1 MYFVSIARNYWDCN
15 YWNCTFPL
23 NPSCL
28 VGWFVII
35 SQIGRHLN
43 SYAYF
48 EALVRQVIK
57 HKRNI
62 ACMYILYIHVSCS
75 SFMIAGTSLTK
86 FYHEPNHN
94 NNSTRRDFL
103 RKQLTSLHVSLLA
116 GVSCEELIVIKP
128 YMACT
133 ISTYV

>member
-1 MYFVSIARNYWDCN
+1 MFIIISSPAISMYFVSIARNYWDCN

-48 EALVRQVIK
+48 EAHLLDRLLSTNETSHV
-57 HKRNI
+57 
-62 ACMYILYIHVSCS
+62 CTYIYVHISCS

-103 RKQLTSLHVSLLA
+103 RKQLTSLYIYLFWLV
-116 GVSCEELIVIKP
+116 
-128 YMACT
+128 
-133 ISTYV
+133 